1 MREQAVM
8 RLVVVSNHHNAPS
21 SHTSSFTHKST
32 KEKQQWQHDD
42 EERPTDATVR
52 ERRHPRVRKRGL
64 RNQQIESHTFPSSR
78 ESLSRTSAAMNGR
91 DDHRRREGASSLLRD
106 IP

>member
-32 KEKQQWQHDD
+32 KEKQHNMTMKNA
-42 EERPTDATVR
+42 RPTRLCANGATLGYGR
-52 ERRHPRVRKRGL
+52 E
-64 RNQQIESHTFPSSR
+64 
-78 ESLSRTSAAMNGR
+78 A
-91 DDHRRREGASSLLRD
+91 
-106 IP
+106 